1 MLGARIVDDSL
12 QQYHFRIASRGEKRL
27 GLGKL
32 VCGCTSEPCTAN
44 RTLDHLGSSIDRFAN
59 KAIEYLNGE
68 FTEEA
73 QSFGAFCAR
82 VTLENACAALVG
94 RFDPFRMLYL
104 AEFQARGGFEYGKP
118 AKSGFKWTGDVLTE
132 EKPNRELWN
141 SDHELTKISRALF
154 SPHVDHVYWKPAVEI
169 ALDFLAEHPGSDD
182 FRELHA
188 IDPET
193 FAPSIKGRCGEL
205 YSKLSKGVHWDFF
218 VSSVVMDE
226 GTLKDAIRDCLIQLS
241 NMGFVSHFVP
251 TAYRSLDRTDAL
263 ATYNNF
269 RKAFQ

>member
-1 MLGARIVDDSL
+1 M
-12 QQYHFRIASRGEKRL
+12 

-32 VCGCTSEPCTAN
+32 ICGGTSAPCTAN
-44 RTLDHLGSSIDRFAN
+44 TTLNHLRSSIDRFTN
-59 KAIEYLNGE
+59 KAVEYLNGE
-68 FTEEA
+68 FSEDA

-104 AEFQARGGFEYGKP
+104 AEFQAQGGFEYGKP
-118 AKSGFKWTGDVLTE
+118 SKSGFKWAGDVLAD
-132 EKPNRELWN
+132 EKPGRDLWN
-141 SDHELTKISRALF
+141 SDHDLARISRALF
-154 SPHVDHVYWKPAVEI
+154 SAYVDHVYWKPAVEK
-169 ALDFLAEHPGSDD
+169 ALDYLADHGANETLK
-182 FRELHA
+182 ELQN

-193 FAPSIKGRCGEL
+193 FAPSTKGKCAAL

-226 GTLKDAIRDCLIQLS
+226 GTLKDAIRDCFVHVG

-251 TAYRSLDRTDAL
+251 TAYRSLDPTEAL
-263 ATYNNF
+263 VTYDEF